1 MPSPPVHCYGRYHV
15 VCVQAPCDPG
25 FILSINGTLCILAT
39 DTPGPGMN
47 AGSPPPGSSQGEP
60 INAGTG
66 NNYSHATDYA
76 GLGAYPIRFVR
87 TYNSGGSAP
96 AAIKVS
102 TWGSQWRGTYDR
114 SITYLAN
121 ATLKNAS
128 LLRENGSTQYFE
140 QAIGTAT
147 PPLTTTTW
155 TPNADVIGT
164 LVETGVNSS
173 GNPTGWTYTNEDDEV
188 ETYNATGQLVSITNR
203 AGLTQTLTYSDGT
216 AGTNGGHVLTA
227 AGVATT
233 TLLPAGKLI
242 RVADS
247 AGRILQYG
255 YDAVGRVVLMTDP
268 LGGKYHYAYSDATT
282 LTANLTSV
290 TYPDGK
296 IRTYLYGEAAN
307 VSATPNTGVSY
318 AHSLTGIVD
327 ENGNRYVSW
336 TYGANG
342 LTTSSQMGAF
352 GSGID
357 HVGMAYVAP
366 NASGN
371 STTAVT
377 DPRGNV
383 RTYNFSTLLNV
394 VRNAGIT
401 GPPCDGCAAAFTY
414 DANGNVSSRTD
425 FNGNTTCYNFDLTRN
440 LELYRVQGLP
450 PGTVCPATL
459 TSYAPPTGSTIRKIS
474 TTWNASYRLPLVVA
488 EPLRIT
494 TYTYDT
500 HGNLL
505 TKTIQPTTD
514 TTGGAGTS
522 AVAAGIPRTW
532 TYTYDTAGRVLT
544 QDGPRTDVADITTYT
559 YDAQENLSTVK
570 NALGQLGTLSN
581 YDANG
586 HPGTFTDPNGL
597 VTNLV
602 YDPRGRLIRST
613 TGTETTTY
621 TYDGAGELTVV
632 SLPSGAAY
640 TYTYDA
646 AHRLTAIR
654 DSLGN
659 SIQYTLDTMDK
670 RIKEQL
676 FNAAG
681 TVVKTHS
688 RVFDVLNHLYQDIG
702 AVNQTTTYAYD
713 ANGNRISS
721 IDPLSLTSSYRYDA
735 LNRLIGY
742 TDANNGISQYS
753 YDGLNQLT
761 QVTDP
766 KTLTTQ
772 YQRDGLGNLTQQ
784 TSPDTGITGYS
795 DDAAGNILTRTDAKG
810 QVATYTYDA
819 LNRVA
824 SVTYTGGTTAAQAI
838 SYTYDQGT
846 NGLGR
851 LTQVSD
857 VTGTSNYSY
866 DQHGRL
872 IGEIKVTHGVTYTS
886 GYSYDTQGRL
896 SSMTYPSGRV
906 VNFSFDSMGRISQ
919 IATTLNGVTA
929 ILASSIV
936 YEPFGGVHSFNFGDG
951 LTAPVKS
958 YIRQRDQ
965 DGRIASY
972 TLPGKILS
980 IGYDADSRI
989 SFVSD
994 PTDLANPA
1002 NYTYDPLSRL
1012 TSYAQGTISQGYSYD
1027 ADGNRIS
1034 QTLGTTLSNFSY
1046 VPNSNMLAS
1055 IQTGAIT
1062 QTLVQ
1067 DANGATTSDA
1077 TRQYGYDNRG
1087 RLTTTTTAQGV
1098 INYEVNALGLRV
1110 RKQVP
1115 YASTDTLYHYDLQG
1129 HLIGES
1135 PTGTTQFTK
1144 EYIYLGDQPVAVM
1157 Q

>member
-1 MPSPPVHCYGRYHV
+1 
-15 VCVQAPCDPG
+15 
-25 FILSINGTLCILAT
+25 
-39 DTPGPGMN
+39 MN
-47 AGSPPPGSSQGEP
+47 AGPPPADSCQGDP
-60 INAGTG
+60 CNAGTG
-66 NNYSHATDYA
+66 NNYQNATDYS
-76 GLGAYPIRFVR
+76 GLGAYPIKFVR

-96 AAIKVS
+96 SAIIAT

-114 SITYLAN
+114 SMTFTSN
-121 ATLKNAS
+121 STQKNVS
-128 LLRENGSTQYFE
+128 LLRQDGSTKYFE
-140 QAIGTAT
+140 QAIGTAI

-155 TPNADVIGT
+155 TSNANVIGT
-164 LVETGVNSS
+164 LVVTVNSGGS
-173 GNPTGWTYTNEDDEV
+173 PTGWAFTNENDEV
-188 ETYNATGQLVSITNR
+188 ERYNTAGKLLSITNR

-216 AGTNGGHVLTA
+216 AGANGGYVLTA

-233 TLLPAGKLI
+233 TVLPAGKLI
-242 RVADS
+242 RVTDP
-247 AGRILQYG
+247 AGRILKYG

-268 LGGKYHYAYSDATT
+268 TGGKYHYAYSDAST

-296 IRTYLYGEAAN
+296 IRTYRYGEAAN
-307 VSATPNTGVSY
+307 VSATPNSGVSY
-318 AHSLTGIVD
+318 AHSLTGIID
-327 ENGNRYVSW
+327 ENGNRFASW

-342 LTTSSQMGAF
+342 LAASSEQGAF

-357 HVGMAYVAP
+357 HVGMVYTAP

-394 VRNAGIT
+394 VQNSGIT
-401 GPPCDGCAAAFTY
+401 GLPCDGCTAAFTY

-425 FNGNTTCYNFDLTRN
+425 FNGNTTCYSFDLTRN
-440 LELYRVQGLP
+440 LELYRVEGLP
-450 PGTVCPATL
+450 PGMICPATL
-459 TSYAPPTGSTIRKIS
+459 SSYAPPAGSTIRLIS
-474 TTWNASYRLPLVVA
+474 TTWNPSYRLPLVVA
-488 EPLRIT
+488 DPLRIT

-500 HGNLL
+500 HGNLQ

-522 AVAAGIPRTW
+522 AVAAGTPRTW

-544 QDGPRTDVADITTYT
+544 RDGPRTDVADITTNT

-570 NALGQLGTLSN
+570 NSLGQLTTLSG

-586 HPGTFTDPNGL
+586 RVGTLSDPNGL

-602 YDPRGRLIRST
+602 YDARGRLTSST
-613 TGTETTTY
+613 TGTDETTTY
-621 TYDGAGELTVV
+621 TYDGAGDLTVV
-632 SLPSGAAY
+632 SLPSGASY

-646 AHRLTAIR
+646 AHRLTAIQ

-659 SIQYTLDTMDK
+659 TIQYTLDVMNK

-681 TVVKTHS
+681 TVVRTHS

-713 ANGNRISS
+713 ADGNRISS
-721 IDPLSLTSSYRYDA
+721 TDPLSLTSSYRYDA

-753 YDGLNQLT
+753 YDGLDQLI
-761 QVTDP
+761 QVIDP
-766 KTLTTQ
+766 KTLSTQ
-772 YQRDGLGNLTQQ
+772 YQRDGLGNLAQQ
-784 TSPDTGITGYS
+784 TSPDTGVTSYS
-795 DDAAGNILTRTDAKG
+795 DDAAGNVLTRTDAKG
-810 QVATYTYDA
+810 QVATFTYDA
-819 LNRVA
+819 LNRVT
-824 SVTYTGGTTAAQAI
+824 SVTYTGGTSAPQVI

-872 IGEIKVTHGVTYTS
+872 IGEVKVTHGVTYTS

-896 SSMTYPSGRV
+896 NSMTYPSGRV
-906 VNFSFDSMGRISQ
+906 VNYSFDSMGRISQ
-919 IATTLNGVTA
+919 ITTALNGVTA
-929 ILASSIV
+929 ILASNIV

-951 LTAPVKS
+951 LTPPVKS

-972 TLPGKILS
+972 TLSDKTLS

-994 PTDLANPA
+994 PTDLTNPA

-1012 TSYAQGTISQGYSYD
+1012 TSYAQGSISQGYSYD
-1027 ADGNRIS
+1027 ADGNRSS
-1034 QTLGTTLSNFSY
+1034 QSLGTTLSSFSY

-1067 DANGATTSDA
+1067 DANGATISDA

-1087 RLTTTTTAQGV
+1087 RLISTTTAQGI

-1115 YASTDTLYHYDLQG
+1115 YANTDTLYHYDLQG

-1135 PTGTTQFTK
+1135 PTGTSQFTK